1 MPCSMREMP
10 QPMAL
15 DPGLAA
21 AYAQDTF
28 QACEAIRVLVLDGL
42 EAPDSS
48 VRQALEI
55 TLHGVKGAAS
65 ALAIAD
71 AGPLCHALESLLRLP
86 ESDLSFVALLPAL
99 LQGTAELEAQA
110 LAVQAGA
117 SPAFA
122 STFLKGLMH
131 LALGEEVSRE
141 GFERWPPVLVAEDD
155 NDDLEAL
162 FEANR
167 RAPPIPEGQ
176 TDRDPIEDLGVY
188 LASQAAQLA
197 QELGKAVAFD
207 FNLPAQ
213 SLPRA
218 QLSVLRTQLGHL
230 LRNAL
235 DHGIEPSSER
245 VALGKATEGRL
256 SLQGTLDDG
265 ILLLAFSDDGRG
277 IDFSKLRSRWA
288 EPGAMPEDPLELL
301 ATPGL
306 SVQESATLVSGRGL
320 GVAAV
325 REALG
330 KLGGDLA
337 VSSAP
342 KSGTVFTLRLPL
354 PSP

>member
-1 MPCSMREMP
+1 
-10 QPMAL
+10 
-15 DPGLAA
+15 
-21 AYAQDTF
+21 
-28 QACEAIRVLVLDGL
+28 
-42 EAPDSS
+42 
-48 VRQALEI
+48 
-55 TLHGVKGAAS
+55 
-65 ALAIAD
+65 
-71 AGPLCHALESLLRLP
+71 
-86 ESDLSFVALLPAL
+86 
-99 LQGTAELEAQA
+99 
-110 LAVQAGA
+110 
-117 SPAFA
+117 
-122 STFLKGLMH
+122 MH
-131 LALGEEVSRE
+131 LALGEGVSRE
-141 GFERWPPVLVAEDD
+141 GFERWPPMLVAEDD
-155 NDDLEAL
+155 DDDLEAL

-167 RAPPIPEGQ
+167 RAPPIPQGQ

-188 LASQAAQLA
+188 LASQATQLA

-245 VALGKATEGRL
+245 VALGKAAEGRL
-256 SLQGTLDDG
+256 YLQGTLDDG
-265 ILLLAFSDDGRG
+265 ILLLVFSDDGRG

-288 EPGAMPEDPLELL
+288 EAGAVPEDPLELL

-306 SVQESATLVSGRGL
+306 SVQESTTLVSGRGL

-330 KLGGDLA
+330 KLGGELE
-337 VSSAP
+337 VSSTP
-342 KSGTVFTLRLPL
+342 KSGTVFKLRLPL

>member
-1 MPCSMREMP
+1 MCEMP

-15 DPGLAA
+15 DSGLAG
-21 AYAQDTF
+21 AYAEDTF

-86 ESDLSFVALLPAL
+86 ESDLSFSALLPAL

-110 LAVQAGA
+110 LAVRAGA

-131 LALGEEVSRE
+131 LALGVGVSRE
-141 GFERWPPVLVAEDD
+141 GFERWPPMLVAKDD

-167 RAPPIPEGQ
+167 CAPPIPEGQ

-188 LASQAAQLA
+188 LASQATQLA

-245 VALGKATEGRL
+245 VAQGKAAKGRL
-256 SLQGTLDDG
+256 HLRGTLDDG
-265 ILLLAFSDDGRG
+265 SLLLAFSDDGRG

-288 EPGAMPEDPLELL
+288 EAGAVPEDPIELL

-330 KLGGDLA
+330 KLGGELE
-337 VSSAP
+337 VSSTP
-342 KSGTVFTLRLPL
+342 KSGTVFSLRLPL
-354 PSP
+354 QSP